1 MCGIIG
7 YVGDKQAVPILMDGL
22 GRLEY
27 RGYDSAGVAVLD
39 GKRLRFEKNA
49 GKLHELARVIKDA
62 ELSGT
67 TGLGHTRWATH
78 GVPSR
83 ENAHPHFTL
92 KRRIAIVHNGII
104 ENHDELR
111 RKLKRRG
118 IRFVSQTDTE
128 VLCHLIGVYYNG
140 SLVAAV
146 RKALRQVRGSY
157 AVAAIAAG
165 EPGTIVAARM
175 NNPLIIGVAE
185 GENLVASDIPAVLP
199 YTRRVIFLDDG
210 DVAEIHRESVSIT
223 TLGGKPRLPVVHK
236 VQWDV
241 STAEKGGYPHFMLK
255 DIHEQPQAVADT
267 IAGRI
272 KGTGGDVLFR
282 DFGLSDAQLKK
293 IERISIISCGTSWHA
308 GLVAKIAIEELARIP
323 VDVSI
328 ASEYRYADPV
338 VDRRTLALGISQSG
352 ETIDT
357 LMGLRAARERGA
369 RVLSVCNVVGSS
381 IPRMSDAVIYT
392 HAGPEIGVASTK
404 AYTTQLAA
412 LELLA
417 IYLGRLRGTLKRD
430 RAKRLLKAL
439 KQVPSKLRKV
449 IANDKLVKHCAERY
463 KYVYDFL
470 YIGRRYNY
478 PTAYEGALKL
488 KELSYI
494 HGEGYGAGE
503 MKHGPIALVEDTF
516 PTVAIAVKG
525 RVYQKMLS
533 NIQEIKARK
542 GIVIAVATSGD
553 RKIGKLADF
562 VITTPETE
570 EMFSP
575 ILTVVPLQLLAYH
588 IAVNRGCDV
597 DQPRNLAKS
606 VTVE

>member
-7 YVGDKQAVPILMDGL
+7 YVGERQAAPILMDGL
-22 GRLEY
+22 ARLEY
-27 RGYDSAGVAVLD
+27 RGYDSAGVVII
-39 GKRLRFEKNA
+39 GGGRLKWEKNA
-49 GKLHELARVIKDA
+49 GKLHELARLIKGV

-67 TGLGHTRWATH
+67 IGLGHTRWATH
-78 GVPSR
+78 GAPTR

-92 KRRIAIVHNGII
+92 RRRIALVHNGII
-104 ENHDELR
+104 ENHDEIRKRLLR
-111 RKLKRRG
+111 RG
-118 IRFVSQTDTE
+118 VRFTSQTDTE
-128 VLCHLIGVYYNG
+128 ALCHLIGVNYRGN
-140 SLVAAV
+140 LLAAV
-146 RKALRQVRGSY
+146 RKALQGVEGSY
-157 AVAAIAAG
+157 AIAAIAAD
-165 EPGTIVAARM
+165 EPGTIVAARK
-175 NNPLIIGVAE
+175 NNPLIIGVGE
-185 GENLVASDIPAVLP
+185 SENLVASDIPAILP
-199 YTRRVIFLDDG
+199 YTRRVIFLEDG
-210 DVAEIHRESVSIT
+210 DIAEVTRSGVSIT
-223 TLGGKPRLPVVHK
+223 TLGGRPRKFVMRT
-236 VQWDV
+236 VQWDL

-255 DIHEQPQAVADT
+255 EIHEQPQAVAET
-267 IAGRI
+267 ISGRI
-272 KGTGGDVLFR
+272 SKAGDDVAFEE
-282 DFGLSDAQLKK
+282 FGMSAARMRRIK
-293 IERISIISCGTSWHA
+293 RISIISCGTSWHA
-308 GLVAKIAIEELARIP
+308 GLVGKLAIEELARIP

-338 VDRRTLALGISQSG
+338 VGKDVLAIGISQSG

-357 LMGLRAARERGA
+357 LMGLRLAKERGA
-369 RVLSVCNVVGSS
+369 KVLSICNVLGSS

-412 LELLA
+412 LSLLA
-417 IYLGRLRGTLKRD
+417 IHLGRLRGALGGA
-430 RAKRLLKAL
+430 RARQLLKAL
-439 KQVPSKLRKV
+439 KQIPAKLKTV
-449 IANDKLVKHCAERY
+449 IANDKLVRHCAERY
-463 KYVYDFL
+463 KFVCDFL
-470 YIGRRYNY
+470 YIGRRYNLA
-478 PTAYEGALKL
+478 TAYEGALKL

-503 MKHGPIALVEDTF
+503 MKHGPIALVEDSF

-525 RVYQKMLS
+525 RVHEKMLS
-533 NIQEIKARK
+533 NIEEIKARK

-553 RKIGKLADF
+553 RHIGKMADF
-562 VITTPETE
+562 VISTPETE

>member
-83 ENAHPHFTL
+83 ENAHPHFAL

-128 VLCHLIGVYYNG
+128 VLCHLIGAHYKG

-210 DVAEIHRESVSIT
+210 DVAEIHREGVSIT

-255 DIHEQPQAVADT
+255 EIHEQPQAVADT

-430 RAKRLLKAL
+430 RAKGLLKAL
-439 KQVPSKLRKV
+439 KQIPSKLKKV

>member
-49 GKLHELARVIKDA
+49 GKLHELARVIKET

-128 VLCHLIGVYYNG
+128 VLCHLIGAHYNG

-146 RKALRQVRGSY
+146 RKALRQVKGSY
-157 AVAAIAAG
+157 AVAAIAAE

-210 DVAEIHRESVSIT
+210 DVAEIHREGVSIT

-255 DIHEQPQAVADT
+255 EIHEQPQAVADT

-357 LMGLRAARERGA
+357 LMGLRAAKERGA

-404 AYTTQLAA
+404 AYTTQLVA

-430 RAKRLLKAL
+430 RAKGLLKAL
-439 KQVPSKLRKV
+439 KQIPSKLKKV

-478 PTAYEGALKL
+478 PTAYEGALRL